1 MDPLIGDPG
10 ESRRGSICRCVAYQ
24 PDGQMCGRR
33 AVVMDMHRGGMVCAE
48 HAPAA
53 LAPLAKAV
61 RRLSDAWP
69 TLPENFRKLVVH
81 VLEHIPGGGD
91 CDTQADHLNSW
102 ADLTLLADL
111 LLTLE
116 RDTDVVATQW
126 VVRTAEQRR
135 VGQS

>member
-1 MDPLIGDPG
+1 MNPHDDPG

-33 AVVMDMHRGGMVCAE
+33 AVVMDMQRGGMVCSE
-48 HAPAA
+48 HAPPASVK
-53 LAPLAKAV
+53 LARAV

-69 TLPENFRKLVVH
+69 SLPDGYRKLVVH
-81 VLEHIPGGGD
+81 LLARLPGGGESD
-91 CDTQADHLNSW
+91 VQADHLAAW

-111 LLTLE
+111 LRHLE
-116 RDTDVVATQW
+116 SDTDVVATQW

-135 VGQS
+135 LGQN